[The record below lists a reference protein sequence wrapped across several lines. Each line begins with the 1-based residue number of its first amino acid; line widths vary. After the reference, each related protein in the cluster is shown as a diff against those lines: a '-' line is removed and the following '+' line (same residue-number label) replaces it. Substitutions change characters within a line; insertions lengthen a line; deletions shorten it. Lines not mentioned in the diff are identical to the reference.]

1 MKYPIY
7 NSQLIEVPLGPT
19 GATAGQQINFP
30 IINRLKDVVLLG
42 FACYSSD
49 ILGNTPSG
57 FQNLSPTDLAS
68 TVVNIQDKIGQSPIE
83 NFPSNGANPLVN
95 FGFSQDVNPI
105 MFDISKSSVR
115 FTAAVTYT
123 VGQPVQAFVINVFF
137 LHLEQ
142 YRKLRKEG
150 FFKEAVGVI

>member
-42 FACYSSD
+42 FACYDST
-49 ILGNTPSG
+49 ILQNTPSG
-57 FQNLSPTDLAS
+57 YVNLTTLEN
-68 TVVNIQDKIGQSPIE
+68 TVVNIQDKTGQSPIQ

-105 MFDISKSSVR
+105 MFDVSKSSVR
-115 FTAAVTYT
+115 FTTNNTYA
-123 VGQPVQAFVINVFF
+123 VGQPVQAFLINVFF

-142 YRKLRKEG
+142 YRQLRKEG
-150 FFKEAVGVI
+150 FFKEAVGVM

>member
-42 FACYSSD
+42 FACYD
-49 ILGNTPSG
+49 GNILLNTPSG
-57 FQNLSPTDLAS
+57 YANLTSLAN
-68 TVVNIQDKIGQSPIE
+68 TVINIQDKTGQSPIQ

-105 MFDISKSSVR
+105 MFDVSKSSVR
-115 FTAAVTYT
+115 FTANVTYN
-123 VGQPVQAFVINVFF
+123 VGDPVKAFLINVFF
-137 LHLEQ
+137 LHLTQ
-142 YRKLRKEG
+142 YKQLRKEG
-150 FFKEAVGVI
+150 FFKEAVGVM

>member
-42 FACYSSD
+42 FACYD
-49 ILGNTPSG
+49 TNILSNTPSG
-57 FQNLSPTDLAS
+57 YVNLATLSN
-68 TVVNIQDKIGQSPIE
+68 TVVNIQDKTGQSPIQ

-105 MFDISKSSVR
+105 MFDVSKSSVR
-115 FTAAVTYT
+115 FTNNNTYV
-123 VGQPVQAFVINVFF
+123 VGQPVQAFLINVFF

-150 FFKEAVGVI
+150 FFKEAVGVM

>member
-42 FACYSSD
+42 FACYDST
-49 ILGNTPSG
+49 ILQNTPSG
-57 FQNLSPTDLAS
+57 YVNLSTLAN
-68 TVVNIQDKIGQSPIE
+68 TVVNIQDKTGQSPIQ

-105 MFDISKSSVR
+105 LFDVSKSSVR
-115 FTAAVTYT
+115 FTTNNTYAV
-123 VGQPVQAFVINVFF
+123 GDPVQAFLINVFF
-137 LHLEQ
+137 LHLTQ
-142 YRKLRKEG
+142 YKQLRKEG
-150 FFKEAVGVI
+150 FFKEAVGVM

>member
-42 FACYSSD
+42 FACYD
-49 ILGNTPSG
+49 GNILLNTPSG
-57 FQNLSPTDLAS
+57 YANLTSLAN
-68 TVVNIQDKIGQSPIE
+68 TVVNIQDKTGQSPIQ

-105 MFDISKSSVR
+105 MFDVSKSSVR
-115 FTAAVTYT
+115 FTANNTYV
-123 VGQPVQAFVINVFF
+123 VGQPVQAFLINVFF

-142 YRKLRKEG
+142 YRQLRKEG
-150 FFKEAVGVI
+150 FFKEAVGVM

>member
-19 GATAGQQINFP
+19 GSTAGQQINFP

-42 FACYSSD
+42 FACYD
-49 ILGNTPSG
+49 GNILLNTPSG
-57 FQNLSPTDLAS
+57 YANLTSLAN
-68 TVVNIQDKIGQSPIE
+68 TVVNIQDKTGQSPIQ

-105 MFDISKSSVR
+105 MFDVSKSSVR
-115 FTAAVTYT
+115 FTANVTYA
-123 VGQPVQAFVINVFF
+123 VGDPVKAFLINVFF
-137 LHLEQ
+137 LHLTQ
-142 YRKLRKEG
+142 YKQLRKEG
-150 FFKEAVGVI
+150 FFKEAVGVM

>member
-42 FACYSSD
+42 FACYDST
-49 ILGNTPSG
+49 ILQNTPSG
-57 FQNLSPTDLAS
+57 YVNLTSLQN
-68 TVVNIQDKIGQSPIE
+68 TVVNIQDKTGQSPIQ
-83 NFPSNGANPLVN
+83 NYPSNGANPLVN

-105 MFDISKSSVR
+105 MFDVSKSSVR
-115 FTAAVTYT
+115 FTTNNTYAA
-123 VGQPVQAFVINVFF
+123 GQPVQAFLINVFF

-142 YRKLRKEG
+142 YRQLRKQG
-150 FFKEAVGVI
+150 FFKEAVGVM